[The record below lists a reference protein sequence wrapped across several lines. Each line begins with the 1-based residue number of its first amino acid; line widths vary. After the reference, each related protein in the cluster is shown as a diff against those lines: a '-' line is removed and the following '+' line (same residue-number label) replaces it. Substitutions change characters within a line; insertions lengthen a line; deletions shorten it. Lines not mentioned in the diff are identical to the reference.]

1 MSEDYIDSFIEDL
14 GQKPTCDWC
23 HHPWHT
29 KLTSRLCSH
38 CYRIRREI
46 VSLEREIKQKG
57 VSLEREHDYKI
68 ALRKSQLARAEGMHY
83 GNLHKRAIS
92 ALDLEHE
99 LTNLSKKF
107 LNKQMFYGD
116 ATSIGWALSLNQRM
130 YVFYLLSLMQREY
143 LRRNRHR
150 MAQSQV
156 TGTSLAEVEAIDH
169 DD

>member
-1 MSEDYIDSFIEDL
+1 
-14 GQKPTCDWC
+14 
-23 HHPWHT
+23 
-29 KLTSRLCSH
+29 
-38 CYRIRREI
+38 
-46 VSLEREIKQKG
+46 
-57 VSLEREHDYKI
+57 
-68 ALRKSQLARAEGMHY
+68 MHY

-99 LTNLSKKF
+99 LTDLSKKF

-156 TGTSLAEVEAIDH
+156 TGMSLAEVEAIDH